1 MFDIYFNIH
10 RLSKVWGQQVKKLFL
25 FFLKD
30 HVTLKTGVML
40 LCHHRN

>member
-10 RLSKVWGQQVKKLFL
+10 RLSKVWGQQVKKLLL

-30 HVTLKTGVML
+30 HVALKDWSNVAL
-40 LCHHRN
+40 PSQE